1 MNFSHSCVKVAD
13 IENWYQISGIV
24 AVAKPEYIVL
34 KPLGL
39 VCGRNMKKLGD
50 VNYKVLKC

>member
-13 IENWYQISGIV
+13 IENWYQISGMV